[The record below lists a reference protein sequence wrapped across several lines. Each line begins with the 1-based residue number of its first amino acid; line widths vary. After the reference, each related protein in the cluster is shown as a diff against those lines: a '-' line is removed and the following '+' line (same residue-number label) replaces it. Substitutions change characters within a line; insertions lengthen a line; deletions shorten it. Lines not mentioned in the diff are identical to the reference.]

1 MLMGHCHLFP
11 GGRGES
17 RRDEF
22 GIPGTSE
29 HLHGFIKAC
38 GFDRANVLAPHE
50 DPETHNLEAC
60 IRDGQDGMQWLLR
73 QPFVGVDDA
82 AELMPA
88 ATIRPHA
95 RDAAQKLAL
104 ARAAGVCALKVHP
117 LIQHVDPLDAACEP
131 FFRAAERAC
140 MPTVY
145 HTGGGGWGWPTVH
158 SSVGVCAELAARY
171 PGLPLLMAHCGVF
184 GDVDEFEQAVS
195 ACEAH
200 ANLFLDVTSAT
211 LRVGEVRW
219 RAALQRIAPERIIYG
234 NDYPWVTVS
243 SVKRE
248 LEFFE
253 SLGLSAKERA
263 GIFGG
268 NLQALCLRVPAA
280 TDEE

>member
-22 GIPGTSE
+22 GAPGTSE
-29 HLHGFIKAC
+29 HLHGFIEAC
-38 GFDRANVLAPHE
+38 GFDRAHVLAPHE

-60 IRDGQDGMQWLLR
+60 IRGGQDGLEWLLR

-82 AELMPA
+82 AELIPA
-88 ATIRPHA
+88 ATIQPDSP
-95 RDAAQKLAL
+95 DAAQKLAR
-104 ARAAGVCALKVHP
+104 ARAAGVRTLKVHP
-117 LIQHVDPLDAACEP
+117 LIMRLDALDAACEP
-131 FFRAAERAC
+131 FFREAERAR

-145 HTGGGGWGWPTVH
+145 HTGGGDWGWPTEYG
-158 SSVGVCAELAARY
+158 SVEICAELAARY

-200 ANLFLDVTSAT
+200 ANLFLDVTAAT

-234 NDYPWVTVS
+234 TDYPWVTVS
-243 SVKRE
+243 SVDRE

-253 SLGLSAKERA
+253 SLGLSAEDRA
-263 GIFGG
+263 GILGD
-268 NLQALCLRVPAA
+268 NLWALCLRVPTV